1 MPGSGKTTLGKK
13 LASQL
18 GFAFIDLD
26 QHIEVGKQMSIGE
39 IFASEGE
46 QGFRFLE
53 QAALKSTAQMQ
64 SSVIA
69 TGGGT
74 PCFEDNMD
82 WMNNHGKTI
91 YLKANLTLLK
101 ERLLAGKSKR
111 PMLNGLKAEELQDF
125 LEQLLSVREP
135 YYLKAQQVIQVPVKN
150 AQTLVESVFPKD

>member
-18 GFAFIDLD
+18 GFTFLDLD
-26 QHIEVGKQMSIGE
+26 QLIEVEKQMSIGE

-46 QGFRFLE
+46 QGFRLLE

-74 PCFEDNMD
+74 PCFEDNME

-91 YLKANLTLLK
+91 YLKANPALLK
-101 ERLLAGKSKR
+101 ERLVAGMSKR
-111 PMLNGLKAEELQDF
+111 PMLNGLKAEDLQDF

-135 YYLKAQQVIQVPVKN
+135 YYTKAQQLIQVPVKN
-150 AQTLVESVFPKD
+150 VKTLIESLFPQD